1 MLPTAVDACARVERE
16 LTEAIRDW
24 GLPVRPDVAFRTV
37 AVGDLRGQPLRVTVD
52 GRPCLV
58 PAEMAAD
65 ALAYA
70 NRAFPAESVWRS
82 AMAVLAPEV
91 RHEALALMVRAAV
104 AAHPE
109 VLVPPDDPLAA
120 LLRHGISVAGEDLD
134 ALRDRIRNSGVGAEL
149 DRLASPTVNL
159 LIEPAYLRAL
169 TAEADGGELFAF
181 MRDGLFAELGFGLPP
196 MRVCFEP
203 DLPDR
208 GFAFRINATRT
219 MPRVGIPAD
228 TILVNDTVERL
239 HLISVE
245 GQPAVNPG
253 TAQPGALVHRDEKD
267 ALESA
272 GLTTWDSFGCYILV
286 LAATLRARI
295 ADLVTPARMR
305 DTLALL
311 GKAFPAVAASVP
323 ERDVADLLTPLLRA
337 LLDER
342 IPVRNLRR
350 VVQLTRHH
358 TIAPELTDG
367 LDLLP
372 FVRSGLAD
380 AIGNKFPAGPAPSSS
395 TSSVRSSNT
404 ILRRAHRSRTRWPR
418 RSGTPSTTSFTISHR
433 PHIYPAS

>member
-1 MLPTAVDACARVERE
+1 MRSVCVDVAVAASISDAVLPTAVDACARVERE
-16 LTEAIRDW
+16 LTEAIRDS

-58 PAEMAAD
+58 PAEVAAD

-149 DRLASPTVNL
+149 DRLASPTVDL

-196 MRVCFEP
+196 MRVCSSPTCRTEGSP
-203 DLPDR
+203 S
-208 GFAFRINATRT
+208 GSTR
-219 MPRVGIPAD
+219 
-228 TILVNDTVERL
+228 
-239 HLISVE
+239 
-245 GQPAVNPG
+245 
-253 TAQPGALVHRDEKD
+253 
-267 ALESA
+267 
-272 GLTTWDSFGCYILV
+272 
-286 LAATLRARI
+286 
-295 ADLVTPARMR
+295 PARC
-305 DTLALL
+305 
-311 GKAFPAVAASVP
+311 
-323 ERDVADLLTPLLRA
+323 RA
-337 LLDER
+337 LAS
-342 IPVRNLRR
+342 RR
-350 VVQLTRHH
+350 TL
-358 TIAPELTDG
+358 
-367 LDLLP
+367 
-372 FVRSGLAD
+372 
-380 AIGNKFPAGPAPSSS
+380 SSS
-395 TSSVRSSNT
+395 TTPWSGCTSFRSRGSQRSTPGRPSRVRWSTATRRTRSS
-404 ILRRAHRSRTRWPR
+404 RRA
-418 RSGTPSTTSFTISHR
+418 
-433 PHIYPAS
+433 